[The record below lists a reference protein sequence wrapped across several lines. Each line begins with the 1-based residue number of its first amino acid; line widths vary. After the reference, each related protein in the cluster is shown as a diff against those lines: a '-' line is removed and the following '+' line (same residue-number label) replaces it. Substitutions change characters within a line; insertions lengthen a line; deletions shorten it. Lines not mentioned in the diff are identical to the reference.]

1 MTIFRAI
8 LPVLCVALA
17 QAASAEEPFTRG
29 IALEQKAVG
38 TYYIHGSLGDGVE
51 TDLLV
56 DTGST
61 YVALTRETFRKV
73 KRRGGVTHLRDIR
86 GSMASGRALNV
97 SIYRVPALAIGDGCV
112 LRDVEVA
119 VVPGANRDIL
129 GLSALR
135 QLQPFAMQMEPPRLL
150 FSSCSP
156 SQST

>member
-1 MTIFRAI
+1 M

-38 TYYIHGSLGDGVE
+38 TYYIHASLGDGIE

-61 YVALTRETFRKV
+61 YVALSRETFRKV
-73 KRRGGVTHLRDIR
+73 KRQGGVTHLRDIR
-86 GSMASGRALNV
+86 GSMASGRTLNV
-97 SIYRVPALAIGDGCV
+97 PIYRVPALAVGDGCV

-135 QLQPFAMQMEPPRLL
+135 QMRPGRR
-150 FSSCSP
+150 
-156 SQST
+156 

>member
-1 MTIFRAI
+1 MMKFRAI

-17 QAASAEEPFTRG
+17 QAASAEEPFTHD

-73 KRRGGVTHLRDIR
+73 KRQGGVSHLRDIR
-86 GSMASGRALNV
+86 GSMASGRMLNV

-150 FSSCSP
+150 FSSCSAG
-156 SQST
+156 QST